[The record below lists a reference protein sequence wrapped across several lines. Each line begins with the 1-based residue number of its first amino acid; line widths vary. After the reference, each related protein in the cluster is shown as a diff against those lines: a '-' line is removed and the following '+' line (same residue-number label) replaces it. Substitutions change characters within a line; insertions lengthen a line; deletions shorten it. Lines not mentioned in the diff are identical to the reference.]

1 MGKSKEQKLDG
12 TEQTENMPPQ
22 STPQSSLQTLGN
34 AGANGPRDYPKTPA
48 GRVPLKELIG
58 NSEEQNELQS
68 SPTPVDQVLWK
79 HSPSN
84 LDEENIQLMPWRKD
98 KKRARS
104 SSPHLEQ
111 LEAVNHLV
119 HHEERTYF
127 DLQNLQKSLKT
138 PQADPAGDLWS
149 RYSLPTTDKRA
160 SDDVTSPTL
169 ANFLNSS
176 SPQTPARY
184 AGVQESGGLRRTL
197 SCGLEWPVSAA
208 KRRKVTKNLDQAS
221 TRESI
226 GVETGQNADSDCNIS
241 RVNLLLEKLQHG
253 FARSATE
260 PERLGPSSSSPL
272 ERTSTAH
279 SQHVSQIAHAN
290 SLKQGLQEPGK
301 EHASQLA
308 APATRSSQN
317 QHTGEQSCSQGTD
330 KTPVSEF
337 GSDGIDLDLLEE
349 VDASI
354 RAASLHDNKEEM
366 HAPLENTSTPPL
378 EDTNVETAKD
388 EFDDIFGD
396 SDNDLL
402 AADLEEVA
410 ALYDQR
416 GLPAISEQAASE
428 SVPGDEVHPSS
439 APKKACIEVSSEDE
453 FGDDLDFEEIAV
465 EYIRATQ
472 GDVCA
477 SNIALCR

>member
-1 MGKSKEQKLDG
+1 MDG

-34 AGANGPRDYPKTPA
+34 IGANGPRDYPKTPA

-111 LEAVNHLV
+111 LEVVNHLV
-119 HHEERTYF
+119 HHEERTSF
-127 DLQNLQKSLKT
+127 DLQNLQRSLKT

-149 RYSLPTTDKRA
+149 RYSLPTTDKKA

-184 AGVQESGGLRRTL
+184 TGVQESGGLRRTM

-208 KRRKVTKNLDQAS
+208 KRRKVTRNSDRTS
-221 TRESI
+221 TRESV
-226 GVETGQNADSDCNIS
+226 GVAAGQNADSDCNIS
-241 RVNLLLEKLQHG
+241 RVNLLLEKIQHG
-253 FARSATE
+253 FKRSATE
-260 PERLGPSSSSPL
+260 LERLGPSSSSPL
-272 ERTSTAH
+272 ERTSAAH
-279 SQHVSQIAHAN
+279 SQHVSQFGPTK
-290 SLKQGLQEPGK
+290 SVKQGLQEPVK
-301 EHASQLA
+301 ELA
-308 APATRSSQN
+308 NQPAALATRSSQN
-317 QHTGEQSCSQGTD
+317 PHTGEQSCSQGTD

-337 GSDGIDLDLLEE
+337 GSDGIDLDLLNE

-354 RAASLHDNKEEM
+354 RATSLRDIKEETL
-366 HAPLENTSTPPL
+366 APLGNTSTPPL
-378 EDTNVETAKD
+378 EDTHVETKKD
-388 EFDDIFGD
+388 EFDDIFDG
-396 SDNDLL
+396 SDEDLL

-416 GLPAISEQAASE
+416 GLPAISEQVESE
-428 SVPGDEVHPSS
+428 SVHGDEVHPNS
-439 APKKACIEVSSEDE
+439 APKKASIEVSSDDE

-465 EYIRATQ
+465 EYVRATQ

-477 SNIALCR
+477 SNIAPCR